1 VPFLTESY
9 GSRRDPPE
17 KDVPFCTLKSF
28 PNQIQ
33 HTIQWA
39 RDKFENLFFLK
50 PQELKKALDEDDV
63 IAVLLHNTLLSNHL
77 ITYLASRIDAKG
89 AAEPAR

>member
-1 VPFLTESY
+1 MTESY

-39 RDKFENLFFLK
+39 RDKFANLFSLK
-50 PQELKKALDEDDV
+50 PQELNKLLAENDV
-63 IAVLLHNTLLSNHL
+63 IEVPRAPFYLFIYLIIIVYKLL
-77 ITYLASRIDAKG
+77 AKCTG
-89 AAEPAR
+89 IANAARQ